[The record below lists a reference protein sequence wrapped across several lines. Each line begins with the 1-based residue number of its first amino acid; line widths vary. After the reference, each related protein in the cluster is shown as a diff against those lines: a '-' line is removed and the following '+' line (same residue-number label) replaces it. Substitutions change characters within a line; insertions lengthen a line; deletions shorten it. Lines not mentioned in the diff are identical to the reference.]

1 MTEEKHELYDLLK
14 ELVDKVKRLES
25 TVYNADN
32 VLLKAGLVR
41 IDSPSPII
49 NTNPSGMPDQDRIAK
64 MDWSEID
71 ELVSKIKGE

>member
-14 ELVDKVKRLES
+14 ELVGKVKRLES

-41 IDSPSPII
+41 IDSPTPVV
-49 NTNPSGMPDQDRIAK
+49 NTNPNGLPDQDTIAK
-64 MDWSEID
+64 MDWAEID
-71 ELVSKIKGE
+71 DLVSKIKGE